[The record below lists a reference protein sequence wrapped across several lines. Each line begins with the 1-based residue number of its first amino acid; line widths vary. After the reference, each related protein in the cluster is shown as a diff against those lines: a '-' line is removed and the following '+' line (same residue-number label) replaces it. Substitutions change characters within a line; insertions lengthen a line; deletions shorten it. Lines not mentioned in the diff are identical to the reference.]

1 MITMIRRFIG
11 LDAAA
16 GVMLMIATVLAMLA
30 ANWSVT
36 ATGYQQF
43 LMMPVEIRF
52 GALEINKNLLLW
64 INDGLM
70 AIFFLLIGLE
80 VKRELVEG
88 ALSSRQQAMLPL
100 VAAVGG
106 MVFPALIF
114 LFFNA
119 NDEVTRA
126 GWAIPAATDIAFA
139 IGVLTLLG
147 KRVPSGLKVFL
158 LALAIIDDLG
168 AILII
173 ALFYTQQIFWPALG
187 GAVLSVA
194 VLAYMN
200 RQQVRKTSAYLL
212 VGIVLWVCILKC
224 GVHATLAGVIVGFFI
239 PLRTSGAGDS
249 PAITLEHGLQ
259 TWVAFLIIPLFAFA
273 NAGIVLQGIE
283 LEKLFSPL
291 SLGIAAGLLVG
302 KPLGITLLSWLTVK
316 LGYARLPFGVSFSQI
331 VAVSVLCGIGFT
343 MSIFIT
349 LLAFSQ
355 ADAEFITYAK
365 LGILLASCLAALLG
379 YLVLHRILPTLDK
392 AVQSHKGL
400 CHAGGA
406 KRE

>member
-1 MITMIRRFIG
+1 MITMIRRFIRW
-11 LDAAA
+11 DAAA
-16 GVMLMIATVLAMLA
+16 GVMLMMATVLAIA
-30 ANWSVT
+30 FANWSVT

-43 LMMPVEIRF
+43 LMMSVEMRF

-88 ALSSRQQAMLPL
+88 TLASRQQAMLPL
-100 VAAVGG
+100 AAAVGG
-106 MVFPALIF
+106 MIFPALLF
-114 LFFNA
+114 LLFNA
-119 NDEVTRA
+119 NDEATRA

-139 IGVLTLLG
+139 VGVLTLLG
-147 KRVPSGLKVFL
+147 KRVPAGLKVFL

-187 GAVLSVA
+187 GAVLA
-194 VLAYMN
+194 IAALAYMN
-200 RQQVRKTSAYLL
+200 RQQVGKTSAYLL

-239 PLRTSGAGDS
+239 PLRTSNGESS
-249 PAITLEHGLQ
+249 PATTLEHGLQ

-273 NAGIVLQGIE
+273 NAGIVLQGIV

-291 SLGIAAGLLVG
+291 SLGIAAGLLIG
-302 KPLGITLLSWLTVK
+302 KPLGITLFSWLTIR
-316 LGYARLPFGVSFSQI
+316 LGYARLPAGVGFNQI
-331 VAVSVLCGIGFT
+331 MAVSVLCGIGFT

-349 LLAFSQ
+349 LLAFSGG
-355 ADAEFITYAK
+355 DAELITYAK
-365 LGILLASCLAALLG
+365 LGILLASGLAALLG
-379 YLVLHRILPTLDK
+379 YLALRGVLPTLDK
-392 AVQSHKGL
+392 AVQPCKG
-400 CHAGGA
+400 
-406 KRE
+406 

>member
-1 MITMIRRFIG
+1 MITMIRRFIQ

-16 GVMLMIATVLAMLA
+16 GVMLMMATVLALTF

-36 ATGYQQF
+36 AAGYQQF
-43 LMMPVEIRF
+43 LMMPVEMRF

-88 ALSSRQQAMLPL
+88 SLASRQQAMLPL
-100 VAAVGG
+100 AAAVGG
-106 MVFPALIF
+106 MIFPALLF
-114 LFFNA
+114 LLFNA
-119 NDEVTRA
+119 NDEATRA

-147 KRVPSGLKVFL
+147 KRVPAGLKVFL

-187 GAVLSVA
+187 GAVLAVA
-194 VLAYMN
+194 ALAYLN

-239 PLRTSGAGDS
+239 PLRTSDGEPS
-249 PAITLEHGLQ
+249 PATTLEHGLQ

-273 NAGIVLQGIE
+273 NAGIVLQGIV

-291 SLGIAAGLLVG
+291 SLGIAAGLLIG
-302 KPLGITLLSWLTVK
+302 KPLGITLFSWLTIR
-316 LGYARLPFGVSFSQI
+316 LGYARLPAGVGFSQI

-349 LLAFSQ
+349 LLAFSGG
-355 ADAEFITYAK
+355 DAELITYAK
-365 LGILLASCLAALLG
+365 LGILLASGLAALLG
-379 YLVLHRILPTLDK
+379 YLALRGVLPVLDK
-392 AVQSHKGL
+392 AVQPCKG
-400 CHAGGA
+400 
-406 KRE
+406 

>member
-1 MITMIRRFIG
+1 MITMIRRFIQ

-16 GVMLMIATVLAMLA
+16 GVMLMMATVLALTF

-36 ATGYQQF
+36 AAGYQQF
-43 LMMPVEIRF
+43 LMMPVEMRF

-88 ALSSRQQAMLPL
+88 SLASRQQAMLPL
-100 VAAVGG
+100 AAAVGG
-106 MVFPALIF
+106 MIFPALLF
-114 LFFNA
+114 LLFNA

-147 KRVPSGLKVFL
+147 KRVPAGLKVFL

-187 GAVLSVA
+187 GAVLAVA
-194 VLAYMN
+194 ALAYLN

-239 PLRTSGAGDS
+239 PLRTSDGEPS
-249 PAITLEHGLQ
+249 PATTLEHGLQ

-273 NAGIVLQGIE
+273 NAGIVLQGIV

-291 SLGIAAGLLVG
+291 SMGIAAGLLIG
-302 KPLGITLLSWLTVK
+302 KPLGITLFSWLTIR
-316 LGYARLPFGVSFSQI
+316 LGYASLPTGVGFSQI

-349 LLAFSQ
+349 LLAFSGG
-355 ADAEFITYAK
+355 DAELITYAK
-365 LGILLASCLAALLG
+365 LGILLASGLAALLG
-379 YLVLHRILPTLDK
+379 YLALRGVLPVLDK
-392 AVQSHKGL
+392 AVQPCKG
-400 CHAGGA
+400 
-406 KRE
+406 

>member
-1 MITMIRRFIG
+1 MIIMIRRFIRW
-11 LDAAA
+11 DAAA
-16 GVMLMIATVLAMLA
+16 GVMLMMATVLAIA
-30 ANWSVT
+30 FANWSVT

-43 LMMPVEIRF
+43 LMMPVEMRF

-88 ALSSRQQAMLPL
+88 TLASRQQAMLPL
-100 VAAVGG
+100 AAAVGG
-106 MVFPALIF
+106 MIFPALLF
-114 LFFNA
+114 LLFNA
-119 NDEVTRA
+119 NDEATRA

-147 KRVPSGLKVFL
+147 KRVPAGLKVFL

-187 GAVLSVA
+187 GAVLA
-194 VLAYMN
+194 IAALAYMN
-200 RQQVRKTSAYLL
+200 RQQVGKTSAYLL

-239 PLRTSGAGDS
+239 PLRTSNGESS
-249 PAITLEHGLQ
+249 PATTLEHGLQ

-273 NAGIVLQGIE
+273 NAGIVLQGIV

-291 SLGIAAGLLVG
+291 SLGIAAGLLIG
-302 KPLGITLLSWLTVK
+302 KPLGITLFSWLTIR
-316 LGYARLPFGVSFSQI
+316 LGYARLPAGVGFNQI
-331 VAVSVLCGIGFT
+331 MAVSVLCGIGFT

-349 LLAFSQ
+349 LLAFSGG
-355 ADAEFITYAK
+355 DAELITYAK
-365 LGILLASCLAALLG
+365 LGILLASGLAALLG
-379 YLVLHRILPTLDK
+379 YLALRGVLPTLDK
-392 AVQSHKGL
+392 AVQPCKG
-400 CHAGGA
+400 
-406 KRE
+406 

>member
-1 MITMIRRFIG
+1 MITMIRRFIQ

-16 GVMLMIATVLAMLA
+16 GMMLMMATVSALTF

-36 ATGYQQF
+36 AAGYQQF
-43 LMMPVEIRF
+43 LMMPVEMRF

-70 AIFFLLIGLE
+70 AVFFLLIGLE
-80 VKRELVEG
+80 VKRELIEG
-88 ALSSRQQAMLPL
+88 SLASRQQAMLPL
-100 VAAVGG
+100 AAAVGG
-106 MVFPALIF
+106 MMFPALLF
-114 LFFNA
+114 LLFNA

-147 KRVPSGLKVFL
+147 KRVPAGLKVFL

-187 GAVLSVA
+187 GAALA
-194 VLAYMN
+194 IIALAYMN
-200 RQQVRKTSAYLL
+200 MQKVGKTSAYLL
-212 VGIVLWVCILKC
+212 VGAVLWVCILKC

-239 PLRTSGAGDS
+239 PLRTSNGESS

-273 NAGIVLQGIE
+273 NAGIVLQGIV

-291 SLGIAAGLLVG
+291 SLGIAAGLLIG
-302 KPLGITLLSWLTVK
+302 KPLGITLFSWLTIR
-316 LGYARLPFGVSFSQI
+316 LGYARLPAGVHFSQI
-331 VAVSVLCGIGFT
+331 VAVSMLCGIGFT

-349 LLAFSQ
+349 LLAFSGG
-355 ADAEFITYAK
+355 DAELITYAK
-365 LGILLASCLAALLG
+365 LGILLASGLAALLG
-379 YLVLHRILPTLDK
+379 YLALRVVLPTLDK
-392 AVQSHKGL
+392 VMQPCKG
-400 CHAGGA
+400 
-406 KRE
+406 

>member
-1 MITMIRRFIG
+1 MITMIRRFIR

-16 GVMLMIATVLAMLA
+16 GVMLMMATVLAIA
-30 ANWSVT
+30 FANWSVT
-36 ATGYQQF
+36 AAGYQQF
-43 LMMPVEIRF
+43 LMMPVEMRF

-88 ALSSRQQAMLPL
+88 TLASRQQAMLPL
-100 VAAVGG
+100 AAAVGG
-106 MVFPALIF
+106 MIFPALLF
-114 LFFNA
+114 LLFNA

-147 KRVPSGLKVFL
+147 KRVPAGLKVFL

-187 GAVLSVA
+187 GAVLA
-194 VLAYMN
+194 IATLAYMN
-200 RQQVRKTSAYLL
+200 RQQVGKTSAYLL

-239 PLRTSGAGDS
+239 PLRTSNGESS
-249 PAITLEHGLQ
+249 PATTLEHGLQ

-273 NAGIVLQGIE
+273 NAGIVLQGIV

-291 SLGIAAGLLVG
+291 SLGIAAGLLIG
-302 KPLGITLLSWLTVK
+302 KPLGITLFSWLTIR
-316 LGYARLPFGVSFSQI
+316 LGYARLPAGVCFSQI

-349 LLAFSQ
+349 LLAFSGG
-355 ADAEFITYAK
+355 DAELITYAK
-365 LGILLASCLAALLG
+365 LGILLASGLAALLG
-379 YLVLHRILPTLDK
+379 YLALRGVLPTLDK
-392 AVQSHKGL
+392 AVQPCKG
-400 CHAGGA
+400 
-406 KRE
+406 

>member
-1 MITMIRRFIG
+1 MITMIRRFIR

-16 GVMLMIATVLAMLA
+16 GVMLMMATVLAIA
-30 ANWSVT
+30 FANWSVT
-36 ATGYQQF
+36 AAGYQQF
-43 LMMPVEIRF
+43 LMMPVEMRF

-88 ALSSRQQAMLPL
+88 SLASRQQAMLPL
-100 VAAVGG
+100 AAAVGG
-106 MVFPALIF
+106 MIFPALLF
-114 LFFNA
+114 LLFNA

-147 KRVPSGLKVFL
+147 KRVPAGLKVFL

-187 GAVLSVA
+187 GAVLA
-194 VLAYMN
+194 IATLAYMN
-200 RQQVRKTSAYLL
+200 RQQVGKTSAYLL

-239 PLRTSGAGDS
+239 PLRTSNGESS
-249 PAITLEHGLQ
+249 PATTLEHGLQ

-273 NAGIVLQGIE
+273 NAGIVLQGIV

-291 SLGIAAGLLVG
+291 SLGIAAGLLIG
-302 KPLGITLLSWLTVK
+302 KPLGITLFSWLTIR
-316 LGYARLPFGVSFSQI
+316 LGYARLPAGVCFSQI

-349 LLAFSQ
+349 LLAFSGG
-355 ADAEFITYAK
+355 DAELITYAK
-365 LGILLASCLAALLG
+365 LGILLASGLAALLG
-379 YLVLHRILPTLDK
+379 YMALRGVLPTLDK
-392 AVQSHKGL
+392 AMQPCKG
-400 CHAGGA
+400 
-406 KRE
+406 

>member
-1 MITMIRRFIG
+1 MITMIRRFIR

-16 GVMLMIATVLAMLA
+16 GVMLMMATVLAIVF

-43 LMMPVEIRF
+43 LMMPVEMRF

-88 ALSSRQQAMLPL
+88 TLASRQQAMLPL
-100 VAAVGG
+100 AAAVGG
-106 MVFPALIF
+106 MIFPALLF
-114 LFFNA
+114 LLFNA

-139 IGVLTLLG
+139 VGVLTLLG
-147 KRVPSGLKVFL
+147 KRVPAGLKVFL

-187 GAVLSVA
+187 GAVLA
-194 VLAYMN
+194 IAALAYMN
-200 RQQVRKTSAYLL
+200 KQQVGKTSAYLL

-239 PLRTSGAGDS
+239 PLRMSNGESS
-249 PAITLEHGLQ
+249 PATTLEHGLQ

-273 NAGIVLQGIE
+273 NAGIVLQGIV
-283 LEKLFSPL
+283 LEKLLSPL
-291 SLGIAAGLLVG
+291 SLGIAAGLLIG
-302 KPLGITLLSWLTVK
+302 KPLGITLFSWLTIR
-316 LGYARLPFGVSFSQI
+316 LGYARLPAGVRFNQI
-331 VAVSVLCGIGFT
+331 MAVSVLCGIGFT

-349 LLAFSQ
+349 LLAFSGG
-355 ADAEFITYAK
+355 DAELITYAK
-365 LGILLASCLAALLG
+365 LGILLASGLAALLG
-379 YLVLHRILPTLDK
+379 YLALRGVLPTLDK
-392 AVQSHKGL
+392 AVQPCKG
-400 CHAGGA
+400 
-406 KRE
+406 

>member
-16 GVMLMIATVLAMLA
+16 GVVLMMTTVLAIA
-30 ANWSVT
+30 FANWSVT
-36 ATGYQQF
+36 AAGYQQF
-43 LMMPVEIRF
+43 LMMPVEMRF

-88 ALSSRQQAMLPL
+88 TLASRQQAMLPL
-100 VAAVGG
+100 AAAVGG
-106 MVFPALIF
+106 MMFPALLF
-114 LFFNA
+114 LLFNG
-119 NDEVTRA
+119 NDEATRA

-147 KRVPSGLKVFL
+147 KRVPAGLKVFL

-187 GAVLSVA
+187 GAVLA
-194 VLAYMN
+194 IAALAYMN
-200 RQQVRKTSAYLL
+200 RQQVGKTSAYLL

-239 PLRTSGAGDS
+239 PLRTSNGESS
-249 PAITLEHGLQ
+249 PATTLEHGLQ

-273 NAGIVLQGIE
+273 NAGIVLQGIV

-291 SLGIAAGLLVG
+291 SLGIAAGLLIG
-302 KPLGITLLSWLTVK
+302 KPLGITLFSWLTIR
-316 LGYARLPFGVSFSQI
+316 LGYARLPAGVHFSQI

-349 LLAFSQ
+349 LLAFSGG
-355 ADAEFITYAK
+355 DAELITYAK
-365 LGILLASCLAALLG
+365 LGILLASGLAALLG
-379 YLVLHRILPTLDK
+379 YLALRVVLPTLDK
-392 AVQSHKGL
+392 VMQPCKG
-400 CHAGGA
+400 
-406 KRE
+406 

>member
-16 GVMLMIATVLAMLA
+16 GVMLMMTTVLAIVF

-36 ATGYQQF
+36 AAGYQQF
-43 LMMPVEIRF
+43 LMMPVEMRF

-88 ALSSRQQAMLPL
+88 TLASRQQAMLPL
-100 VAAVGG
+100 AAAVGG
-106 MVFPALIF
+106 MMFPALLF
-114 LFFNA
+114 LLFNG

-147 KRVPSGLKVFL
+147 KRVPAGLKVFL

-187 GAVLSVA
+187 GAVLA
-194 VLAYMN
+194 IAALAYMN
-200 RQQVRKTSAYLL
+200 RQQVGKTSAYLL

-239 PLRTSGAGDS
+239 PLRTSNGEPS
-249 PAITLEHGLQ
+249 PATTLEHGLQ

-273 NAGIVLQGIE
+273 NAGIVLQGIV

-291 SLGIAAGLLVG
+291 SLGIAAGLLIG
-302 KPLGITLLSWLTVK
+302 KPLGITLFSWLTIR
-316 LGYARLPFGVSFSQI
+316 LGYARLPAGVHFSQI

-349 LLAFSQ
+349 LLAFSGG
-355 ADAEFITYAK
+355 DAELITYAK
-365 LGILLASCLAALLG
+365 LGILLASGLAALLG
-379 YLVLHRILPTLDK
+379 YLALRVVLPTLDK
-392 AVQSHKGL
+392 VMQPCKG
-400 CHAGGA
+400 
-406 KRE
+406 

>member
-16 GVMLMIATVLAMLA
+16 GVMLMMTTVLAIA
-30 ANWSVT
+30 FANWSVT
-36 ATGYQQF
+36 AAGYQQF
-43 LMMPVEIRF
+43 LMMPVEMRF

-88 ALSSRQQAMLPL
+88 TLASRQQAMLPL
-100 VAAVGG
+100 AAAVGG
-106 MVFPALIF
+106 MMFPALLF
-114 LFFNA
+114 LLFNG
-119 NDEVTRA
+119 NDEATRA

-147 KRVPSGLKVFL
+147 KRVPAGLKVFL

-187 GAVLSVA
+187 GAMLA
-194 VLAYMN
+194 IAALAYMN
-200 RQQVRKTSAYLL
+200 RQQVGKTSAYLL

-239 PLRTSGAGDS
+239 PLRTSNGEPS
-249 PAITLEHGLQ
+249 PATTLEHGLQ

-273 NAGIVLQGIE
+273 NAGIVLQGIV

-291 SLGIAAGLLVG
+291 SLGIAAGLLIG
-302 KPLGITLLSWLTVK
+302 KPLGITLFSWLTIR
-316 LGYARLPFGVSFSQI
+316 LGYARLPAGVHFSQI

-349 LLAFSQ
+349 LLAFSGG
-355 ADAEFITYAK
+355 DAELITYAK
-365 LGILLASCLAALLG
+365 LGILLASGLAALLG
-379 YLVLHRILPTLDK
+379 YLALRVVLPTLDK
-392 AVQSHKGL
+392 VMQPCKG
-400 CHAGGA
+400 
-406 KRE
+406 

>member
-1 MITMIRRFIG
+1 MITMIRRFIR

-16 GVMLMIATVLAMLA
+16 GVMLMMATVLAIA
-30 ANWSVT
+30 FANWSVT
-36 ATGYQQF
+36 AAGYQQF
-43 LMMPVEIRF
+43 LMMPVEMRF

-88 ALSSRQQAMLPL
+88 TLASRQQAMLPL
-100 VAAVGG
+100 AAAVGG
-106 MVFPALIF
+106 MIFPALLF
-114 LFFNA
+114 LLFNA
-119 NDEVTRA
+119 NDETTRA

-139 IGVLTLLG
+139 VGVLTLLG
-147 KRVPSGLKVFL
+147 KRVPAGLKVFL

-187 GAVLSVA
+187 GAVLA
-194 VLAYMN
+194 IAALAYMN
-200 RQQVRKTSAYLL
+200 RQQVGKTSAYLL

-239 PLRTSGAGDS
+239 PLRTSNGESS
-249 PAITLEHGLQ
+249 PATTLEHGLQ

-273 NAGIVLQGIE
+273 NAGIVLQGIV

-291 SLGIAAGLLVG
+291 SLGIAAGLLIG
-302 KPLGITLLSWLTVK
+302 KPLGITLFSWLTIR
-316 LGYARLPFGVSFSQI
+316 LGYARLPAGVHFSQI

-349 LLAFSQ
+349 LLAFSGD
-355 ADAEFITYAK
+355 DAELITYAK
-365 LGILLASCLAALLG
+365 LGILLASGLAALLG
-379 YLVLHRILPTLDK
+379 YLALRGVLPTLDK
-392 AVQSHKGL
+392 AMQPCKG
-400 CHAGGA
+400 
-406 KRE
+406 

>member
-1 MITMIRRFIG
+1 MITMIRRFIR

-16 GVMLMIATVLAMLA
+16 GVMLMMATVLAIA
-30 ANWSVT
+30 FANWSVT
-36 ATGYQQF
+36 AAGYQQF
-43 LMMPVEIRF
+43 LMMPVEMRF

-88 ALSSRQQAMLPL
+88 SLASRQQAMLPL
-100 VAAVGG
+100 AAAVGG
-106 MVFPALIF
+106 MVFPALLF
-114 LFFNA
+114 LLFNA

-147 KRVPSGLKVFL
+147 KRVPAGLKVFL

-187 GAVLSVA
+187 GAVLAIVA
-194 VLAYMN
+194 LAYMN
-200 RQQVRKTSAYLL
+200 RQQVGKTSAYLL

-239 PLRTSGAGDS
+239 PLRTSNGESS
-249 PAITLEHGLQ
+249 PATTLEHGLQ

-273 NAGIVLQGIE
+273 NAGIVLQGIV

-291 SLGIAAGLLVG
+291 SLGIAAGLLIG
-302 KPLGITLLSWLTVK
+302 KPLGITLFSWLTIR
-316 LGYARLPFGVSFSQI
+316 LGYARLPAGVCFSQI

-349 LLAFSQ
+349 LLAFSGG
-355 ADAEFITYAK
+355 DAELITYAK
-365 LGILLASCLAALLG
+365 LGILLASGLAALLG
-379 YLVLHRILPTLDK
+379 YLALRGVLPTLDK
-392 AVQSHKGL
+392 AMQPCKG
-400 CHAGGA
+400 
-406 KRE
+406 

>member
-1 MITMIRRFIG
+1 MITMIRRFIR

-16 GVMLMIATVLAMLA
+16 GVMLMMATVLAIA
-30 ANWSVT
+30 FANWSVT
-36 ATGYQQF
+36 AAGYQQF
-43 LMMPVEIRF
+43 LMMPVEMRF

-88 ALSSRQQAMLPL
+88 SLASRQQAMLPL
-100 VAAVGG
+100 AAAVGG
-106 MVFPALIF
+106 MVFPALLF
-114 LFFNA
+114 LLFNA

-147 KRVPSGLKVFL
+147 KRVPAGLKVFL

-187 GAVLSVA
+187 GAVLA
-194 VLAYMN
+194 IAALAYMN
-200 RQQVRKTSAYLL
+200 RQQVGKTSAYLL

-239 PLRTSGAGDS
+239 PLRTSNGESS
-249 PAITLEHGLQ
+249 PATTLEHGLQ

-273 NAGIVLQGIE
+273 NAGIVLQGIV

-291 SLGIAAGLLVG
+291 SLGIAAGLLIG
-302 KPLGITLLSWLTVK
+302 KPLGITLFSWLTIR
-316 LGYARLPFGVSFSQI
+316 LGYARLPAGVCFSQI

-349 LLAFSQ
+349 LLAFTGG
-355 ADAEFITYAK
+355 DAELITYAK
-365 LGILLASCLAALLG
+365 LGILLASGLAALLG
-379 YLVLHRILPTLDK
+379 YLALRGVLPTLDK
-392 AVQSHKGL
+392 VMQPCKG
-400 CHAGGA
+400 
-406 KRE
+406 

>member
-1 MITMIRRFIG
+1 MITMIRRFIR

-16 GVMLMIATVLAMLA
+16 GVMLMMATVLAIA
-30 ANWSVT
+30 FANWSVT
-36 ATGYQQF
+36 AAGYQQF
-43 LMMPVEIRF
+43 LMMPVEMRF

-88 ALSSRQQAMLPL
+88 TLASRQQAMLPL
-100 VAAVGG
+100 AAAVGG
-106 MVFPALIF
+106 MIFPALLF
-114 LFFNA
+114 LLFNA

-139 IGVLTLLG
+139 VGVLTLLG
-147 KRVPSGLKVFL
+147 KRVPAGLKVFL

-187 GAVLSVA
+187 GAVLA
-194 VLAYMN
+194 IAALAYMN
-200 RQQVRKTSAYLL
+200 RQQVGKTSAYLL

-239 PLRTSGAGDS
+239 PLRTSNGESS
-249 PAITLEHGLQ
+249 PATTLEHGLQ
-259 TWVAFLIIPLFAFA
+259 MWVAFLIIPLFAFA
-273 NAGIVLQGIE
+273 NAGIVLQGIV

-291 SLGIAAGLLVG
+291 SLGIAAGLLIG
-302 KPLGITLLSWLTVK
+302 KPLGITLFSWLTIR
-316 LGYARLPFGVSFSQI
+316 LGYARLPAGVHFSQI
-331 VAVSVLCGIGFT
+331 MAVSVLCGIGFT

-349 LLAFSQ
+349 LLAFSGG
-355 ADAEFITYAK
+355 DAELITYAK
-365 LGILLASCLAALLG
+365 LGILLASGLAALLG
-379 YLVLHRILPTLDK
+379 YLALRGVLPTLDK
-392 AVQSHKGL
+392 AVQPCKG
-400 CHAGGA
+400 
-406 KRE
+406 

>member
-1 MITMIRRFIG
+1 MITMIRRFIR

-16 GVMLMIATVLAMLA
+16 GVMLMMATVLAIA
-30 ANWSVT
+30 FANWSVT

-43 LMMPVEIRF
+43 LMMPVEMRF

-88 ALSSRQQAMLPL
+88 TLASRQQAMLPL
-100 VAAVGG
+100 AAAVGG
-106 MVFPALIF
+106 MIFPALLF
-114 LFFNA
+114 LLFNA

-139 IGVLTLLG
+139 VGVLTLLG
-147 KRVPSGLKVFL
+147 KRVPAGLKVFL

-187 GAVLSVA
+187 GAVLA
-194 VLAYMN
+194 IAALAYMN
-200 RQQVRKTSAYLL
+200 KQQVGKTSAYLL

-239 PLRTSGAGDS
+239 PLRTSNGESS
-249 PAITLEHGLQ
+249 PATTLEHGLQ

-273 NAGIVLQGIE
+273 NAGIVLQGIV

-291 SLGIAAGLLVG
+291 SLGIAAGLLIG
-302 KPLGITLLSWLTVK
+302 KPLGITLFSWLTIR
-316 LGYARLPFGVSFSQI
+316 LGYARLPAGVRFNQI
-331 VAVSVLCGIGFT
+331 MAVSVLCGIGFT

-349 LLAFSQ
+349 LLAFSGG
-355 ADAEFITYAK
+355 DAELITYAK
-365 LGILLASCLAALLG
+365 LGILLASGLAALLG
-379 YLVLHRILPTLDK
+379 YLALRGVLPTLDK
-392 AVQSHKGL
+392 AVQPCKG
-400 CHAGGA
+400 
-406 KRE
+406 

>member
-16 GVMLMIATVLAMLA
+16 GVMLMMTTVLAIA
-30 ANWSVT
+30 FANWSVT
-36 ATGYQQF
+36 AAGYQQF
-43 LMMPVEIRF
+43 LMMPVEMRF

-70 AIFFLLIGLE
+70 AVFFLLIGLE
-80 VKRELVEG
+80 VKRELIEG
-88 ALSSRQQAMLPL
+88 SLASRQQAMLPL
-100 VAAVGG
+100 AAAVGG
-106 MVFPALIF
+106 MMFPALLF
-114 LFFNA
+114 LLFNG

-147 KRVPSGLKVFL
+147 KRVPAGLKVFL

-187 GAVLSVA
+187 GAVLA
-194 VLAYMN
+194 IAALAYMN
-200 RQQVRKTSAYLL
+200 RQRVGKTSAYLL

-239 PLRTSGAGDS
+239 PLRTSDGQPS
-249 PAITLEHGLQ
+249 PATTLEHGLQ

-273 NAGIVLQGIE
+273 NAGIVLQGIV

-291 SLGIAAGLLVG
+291 SLGIAAGLLIG
-302 KPLGITLLSWLTVK
+302 KPLGITLFSWLTIR
-316 LGYARLPFGVSFSQI
+316 LGYARLPAGVHFSQI

-349 LLAFSQ
+349 LLAFSGG
-355 ADAEFITYAK
+355 DAELITYAK
-365 LGILLASCLAALLG
+365 LGILLASGLAALLG
-379 YLVLHRILPTLDK
+379 YLALRTVLPALDK
-392 AVQSHKGL
+392 AMQPCKG
-400 CHAGGA
+400 
-406 KRE
+406 

>member
-1 MITMIRRFIG
+1 MITMIRRFIR

-16 GVMLMIATVLAMLA
+16 GVMLMMATVLAIA
-30 ANWSVT
+30 FANWSVT

-43 LMMPVEIRF
+43 LMMPVEMRF

-88 ALSSRQQAMLPL
+88 TLASRQQAMLPL
-100 VAAVGG
+100 AAAVGG
-106 MVFPALIF
+106 MIFPALLF
-114 LFFNA
+114 LLFNA

-139 IGVLTLLG
+139 VGVLTLLG
-147 KRVPSGLKVFL
+147 KRVPAGLKVFL

-187 GAVLSVA
+187 GAVLA
-194 VLAYMN
+194 ITALAYMN
-200 RQQVRKTSAYLL
+200 RQQVGKTSAYLL

-239 PLRTSGAGDS
+239 PLRSSNGESS
-249 PAITLEHGLQ
+249 PATTLEHGLQ

-273 NAGIVLQGIE
+273 NAGIVLQGIV
-283 LEKLFSPL
+283 LEKLLSPL
-291 SLGIAAGLLVG
+291 SLGIAAGLLIG
-302 KPLGITLLSWLTVK
+302 KPLGITLFSWLTIR
-316 LGYARLPFGVSFSQI
+316 LGYARLPAGVRFNQI
-331 VAVSVLCGIGFT
+331 MAVSVLCGIGFT

-349 LLAFSQ
+349 LLAFSGG
-355 ADAEFITYAK
+355 DAELITYAK
-365 LGILLASCLAALLG
+365 LGILLASGLAALLG
-379 YLVLHRILPTLDK
+379 YLALRGVLPTLDK
-392 AVQSHKGL
+392 AVQPCKG
-400 CHAGGA
+400 
-406 KRE
+406 

>member
-1 MITMIRRFIG
+1 MITMIRRFIR

-16 GVMLMIATVLAMLA
+16 GVMLMMATVLAIA
-30 ANWSVT
+30 FANWSVT
-36 ATGYQQF
+36 AAGYQQF
-43 LMMPVEIRF
+43 LMMPVEMRF

-88 ALSSRQQAMLPL
+88 SLASRQQAMLPL
-100 VAAVGG
+100 AAAVGG
-106 MVFPALIF
+106 MVFPALLF
-114 LFFNA
+114 LLFNA

-147 KRVPSGLKVFL
+147 KRVPAGLKVFL

-187 GAVLSVA
+187 GAILA
-194 VLAYMN
+194 IAALAYMN
-200 RQQVRKTSAYLL
+200 RQQVGKTSAYLL

-239 PLRTSGAGDS
+239 PLRTSNGESS
-249 PAITLEHGLQ
+249 PATTLEHGLQ

-273 NAGIVLQGIE
+273 NAGIVLQGIV

-291 SLGIAAGLLVG
+291 SLGIAAGLLIG
-302 KPLGITLLSWLTVK
+302 KPLGITLFSWLTIR
-316 LGYARLPFGVSFSQI
+316 LGYARLPAGVCFSQI

-349 LLAFSQ
+349 LLAFSDG
-355 ADAEFITYAK
+355 DAELITYAK
-365 LGILLASCLAALLG
+365 LGILLASGLAALLG
-379 YLVLHRILPTLDK
+379 YLALRGVLPTLDK
-392 AVQSHKGL
+392 AVQPCKG
-400 CHAGGA
+400 
-406 KRE
+406 

>member
-1 MITMIRRFIG
+1 MITMIRRFIQ

-16 GVMLMIATVLAMLA
+16 GVMLMMATVLALTF

-36 ATGYQQF
+36 AAGYQQF
-43 LMMPVEIRF
+43 LMMPVEMRF
-52 GALEINKNLLLW
+52 GELEINKNLLLW

-88 ALSSRQQAMLPL
+88 TLASRQQAMLPL
-100 VAAVGG
+100 AAAVGG
-106 MVFPALIF
+106 MIFPALLF
-114 LFFNA
+114 LLFNA

-147 KRVPSGLKVFL
+147 KRVPAGLKVFL

-187 GAVLSVA
+187 GV
-194 VLAYMN
+194 VLAIAALAYLN

-212 VGIVLWVCILKC
+212 VGIALWVCILKC

-239 PLRTSGAGDS
+239 PLRTSDGEPS
-249 PAITLEHGLQ
+249 PATTLEHGLQ

-273 NAGIVLQGIE
+273 NAGIVLQGIV
-283 LEKLFSPL
+283 LGKLFSPL
-291 SLGIAAGLLVG
+291 SMGIAAGLLIG
-302 KPLGITLLSWLTVK
+302 KPLGITLFSWLTIR
-316 LGYARLPFGVSFSQI
+316 LGYARLPVGVGFSQI

-349 LLAFSQ
+349 LLAFSGG
-355 ADAEFITYAK
+355 DAELITYAK
-365 LGILLASCLAALLG
+365 LGILLASGLAALLG
-379 YLVLHRILPTLDK
+379 YLALRGVLPVLDK
-392 AVQSHKGL
+392 AVQPCKG
-400 CHAGGA
+400 
-406 KRE
+406 

>member
-1 MITMIRRFIG
+1 MITMIRRFIR

-16 GVMLMIATVLAMLA
+16 GVMLMMATVLAIA
-30 ANWSVT
+30 FANWSVT
-36 ATGYQQF
+36 AAGYQQF
-43 LMMPVEIRF
+43 LMMPVEMRF

-88 ALSSRQQAMLPL
+88 TLASRQQAMLPL
-100 VAAVGG
+100 AAAAGG
-106 MVFPALIF
+106 MIFPALLF
-114 LFFNA
+114 LLFNA

-147 KRVPSGLKVFL
+147 KRVPAGLKVFL

-187 GAVLSVA
+187 GAVLA
-194 VLAYMN
+194 IATLAYMN
-200 RQQVRKTSAYLL
+200 RQQVGKTSAYLL

-239 PLRTSGAGDS
+239 PLRTSNGESS
-249 PAITLEHGLQ
+249 PATTLEHGLQ

-273 NAGIVLQGIE
+273 NAGIVLQGIV

-291 SLGIAAGLLVG
+291 SLGIAAGLLIG
-302 KPLGITLLSWLTVK
+302 KPLGITLFSWLTIR
-316 LGYARLPFGVSFSQI
+316 LGYARLPAGVCFSQI

-349 LLAFSQ
+349 LLAFSGG
-355 ADAEFITYAK
+355 DAELITYAK
-365 LGILLASCLAALLG
+365 LGILLASGLAALLG
-379 YLVLHRILPTLDK
+379 YLALRGVLPTLDK
-392 AVQSHKGL
+392 AVQPCKG
-400 CHAGGA
+400 
-406 KRE
+406 

>member
-16 GVMLMIATVLAMLA
+16 GVMLMMTTVLAIA
-30 ANWSVT
+30 FANWSVT
-36 ATGYQQF
+36 AAGYQQF
-43 LMMPVEIRF
+43 LMMPVEMRF

-88 ALSSRQQAMLPL
+88 TLASRQQAMLPL
-100 VAAVGG
+100 AAAVGG
-106 MVFPALIF
+106 MMFPALLF
-114 LFFNA
+114 LLFNG
-119 NDEVTRA
+119 NDEATRA

-147 KRVPSGLKVFL
+147 KRVPAGLKVFL

-187 GAVLSVA
+187 GAVLA
-194 VLAYMN
+194 IAALAYMN
-200 RQQVRKTSAYLL
+200 RQQVGKTSAYLL

-239 PLRTSGAGDS
+239 PLRTSNGEPS
-249 PAITLEHGLQ
+249 PATTLEHGLQ

-273 NAGIVLQGIE
+273 NAGIVLQGIV

-291 SLGIAAGLLVG
+291 SLGIAAGLLIG
-302 KPLGITLLSWLTVK
+302 KPLGITLFSWLTIR
-316 LGYARLPFGVSFSQI
+316 LGYARLPAGVHFSQI
-331 VAVSVLCGIGFT
+331 VAVSMLCGIGFT

-349 LLAFSQ
+349 LLAFSGG
-355 ADAEFITYAK
+355 DAELITYAK
-365 LGILLASCLAALLG
+365 LGILLASGLAALLG
-379 YLVLHRILPTLDK
+379 YLALRVVLPTLDK
-392 AVQSHKGL
+392 VMQPCKG
-400 CHAGGA
+400 
-406 KRE
+406 

>member
-1 MITMIRRFIG
+1 MITMIRRFIQ

-16 GVMLMIATVLAMLA
+16 GVMLMMATVLALTF

-36 ATGYQQF
+36 AAGYQQF
-43 LMMPVEIRF
+43 LMMPVEMRF

-88 ALSSRQQAMLPL
+88 SLASRQQAMLPL
-100 VAAVGG
+100 AAAVGG
-106 MVFPALIF
+106 MIFPALLF
-114 LFFNA
+114 LLFNA

-147 KRVPSGLKVFL
+147 KRVPAGLKVFL

-187 GAVLSVA
+187 GAVLAIAALVY
-194 VLAYMN
+194 LN

-212 VGIVLWVCILKC
+212 MGIALWVCILKC

-239 PLRTSGAGDS
+239 PLRTSDGEPS
-249 PAITLEHGLQ
+249 PATTLEHGLQ

-273 NAGIVLQGIE
+273 NAGIVLQGIV

-291 SLGIAAGLLVG
+291 SMGIAAGLLIG
-302 KPLGITLLSWLTVK
+302 KPLGITLFSWLTIR
-316 LGYARLPFGVSFSQI
+316 LGYARLPAGVGFSQI

-349 LLAFSQ
+349 LLAFSGG
-355 ADAEFITYAK
+355 DAELITYAK
-365 LGILLASCLAALLG
+365 LGILLASGLAALLG
-379 YLVLHRILPTLDK
+379 YLALRGVLPVLDK
-392 AVQSHKGL
+392 AVQPCKG
-400 CHAGGA
+400 
-406 KRE
+406 

>member
-1 MITMIRRFIG
+1 MITMIRRFIQ

-16 GVMLMIATVLAMLA
+16 GVMLMMATVLALTF

-36 ATGYQQF
+36 AAGYQQF
-43 LMMPVEIRF
+43 LMMPVEMRF

-88 ALSSRQQAMLPL
+88 TLASRQQAMLPL
-100 VAAVGG
+100 AAAVGG
-106 MVFPALIF
+106 MIFPALLF
-114 LFFNA
+114 LLFNA
-119 NDEVTRA
+119 NDEITRA

-147 KRVPSGLKVFL
+147 KRVPAGLKVFL

-187 GAVLSVA
+187 GAVLAVA
-194 VLAYMN
+194 ALAYLN

-239 PLRTSGAGDS
+239 PLRTSDGEPS
-249 PAITLEHGLQ
+249 PATTLEHGLQ

-273 NAGIVLQGIE
+273 NAGIVLQGIV

-291 SLGIAAGLLVG
+291 SQGIAAGLLIG
-302 KPLGITLLSWLTVK
+302 KPLGITLFSWLTIR
-316 LGYARLPFGVSFSQI
+316 LGYARLPAGVGFSQI

-349 LLAFSQ
+349 LLAFSGG
-355 ADAEFITYAK
+355 DAELITYAK
-365 LGILLASCLAALLG
+365 LGILLASGLAALLG
-379 YLVLHRILPTLDK
+379 YLALRGVLPVLDK
-392 AVQSHKGL
+392 AVQPCKG
-400 CHAGGA
+400 
-406 KRE
+406 

>member
-1 MITMIRRFIG
+1 MITMIRRFIR

-16 GVMLMIATVLAMLA
+16 GVMLMMATVLAIVF

-43 LMMPVEIRF
+43 LMMPVEMRF

-88 ALSSRQQAMLPL
+88 TLASRQQAMLPL
-100 VAAVGG
+100 AAAVGG
-106 MVFPALIF
+106 MIFPALLF
-114 LFFNA
+114 LLFNA
-119 NDEVTRA
+119 NDEITRA

-139 IGVLTLLG
+139 VGVLTLLG
-147 KRVPSGLKVFL
+147 KRVPAGLKVFL

-187 GAVLSVA
+187 GAVLA
-194 VLAYMN
+194 IATLAYMN
-200 RQQVRKTSAYLL
+200 RQQVGKTSAYLL

-239 PLRTSGAGDS
+239 PLRTSNGESS

-273 NAGIVLQGIE
+273 NAGIVLQGIV

-291 SLGIAAGLLVG
+291 SLGIAAGLLIG
-302 KPLGITLLSWLTVK
+302 KPLGITLFSWLTIR
-316 LGYARLPFGVSFSQI
+316 LGYARLPAGVCFSQI

-349 LLAFSQ
+349 LLAFSGG
-355 ADAEFITYAK
+355 DAELITYAK
-365 LGILLASCLAALLG
+365 LGILLASGLAALLG
-379 YLVLHRILPTLDK
+379 YLALRGVLPTLDK
-392 AVQSHKGL
+392 AIQPCKG
-400 CHAGGA
+400 
-406 KRE
+406 

>member
-1 MITMIRRFIG
+1 MITMIRRFIR

-16 GVMLMIATVLAMLA
+16 GVMLMMATVLAIA
-30 ANWSVT
+30 FANWSVT
-36 ATGYQQF
+36 AAGYQQF
-43 LMMPVEIRF
+43 LMMPVEMRF

-88 ALSSRQQAMLPL
+88 TLASRQQAMLPL
-100 VAAVGG
+100 AAAVGG
-106 MVFPALIF
+106 MIFPALLF
-114 LFFNA
+114 LLFNA

-147 KRVPSGLKVFL
+147 KRVPAGLKVFL

-187 GAVLSVA
+187 GAVLA
-194 VLAYMN
+194 ITTLAYMN
-200 RQQVRKTSAYLL
+200 RQQVGKTSAYLL

-239 PLRTSGAGDS
+239 PLRTSNGESS
-249 PAITLEHGLQ
+249 PATTLEHGLQ

-273 NAGIVLQGIE
+273 NAGIVLQGIV

-291 SLGIAAGLLVG
+291 SLGIAAGLLIG
-302 KPLGITLLSWLTVK
+302 KPLGITLFSWLTIR
-316 LGYARLPFGVSFSQI
+316 LGYARLPAGVCFSQI

-349 LLAFSQ
+349 LLAFSGG
-355 ADAEFITYAK
+355 DAELITYAK
-365 LGILLASCLAALLG
+365 LGILLASGLAALLG
-379 YLVLHRILPTLDK
+379 YLALRGVLPTLDK
-392 AVQSHKGL
+392 AVQPCKG
-400 CHAGGA
+400 
-406 KRE
+406 

>member
-1 MITMIRRFIG
+1 MITMIRRFIQ

-16 GVMLMIATVLAMLA
+16 GVMLMMATVLALTF

-36 ATGYQQF
+36 AAGYQQF
-43 LMMPVEIRF
+43 LMMPVEMRF

-88 ALSSRQQAMLPL
+88 TLASRQQAMLPL
-100 VAAVGG
+100 AAAVGG
-106 MVFPALIF
+106 MIFPALLF
-114 LFFNA
+114 LLFNA

-147 KRVPSGLKVFL
+147 KRVPAGLKVFL

-187 GAVLSVA
+187 GAVLAVA
-194 VLAYMN
+194 ALAYLN

-239 PLRTSGAGDS
+239 PLRTSDGEPS
-249 PAITLEHGLQ
+249 PATTLEHGLQ

-273 NAGIVLQGIE
+273 NAGIVLQGIV

-291 SLGIAAGLLVG
+291 SMGIAAGLLIG
-302 KPLGITLLSWLTVK
+302 KPLGITLFSWLTIR
-316 LGYARLPFGVSFSQI
+316 LGYARLPAGVGFSQI

-349 LLAFSQ
+349 LLAFSGG
-355 ADAEFITYAK
+355 DAELITYAK
-365 LGILLASCLAALLG
+365 LGILLASGLAALLG
-379 YLVLHRILPTLDK
+379 YLALRGVLPVLDK
-392 AVQSHKGL
+392 AVQPCKG
-400 CHAGGA
+400 
-406 KRE
+406 

>member
-1 MITMIRRFIG
+1 MITMIRRFIQ

-16 GVMLMIATVLAMLA
+16 GVMLMMATVLALTF

-36 ATGYQQF
+36 AAGYQQF
-43 LMMPVEIRF
+43 LMMPVEMRF

-80 VKRELVEG
+80 VKRELIEG
-88 ALSSRQQAMLPL
+88 SLASRQQAMLPL
-100 VAAVGG
+100 AAAVGG
-106 MVFPALIF
+106 MMFPALLF
-114 LFFNA
+114 LLFNA

-147 KRVPSGLKVFL
+147 KRVPAGLKVFL

-187 GAVLSVA
+187 GAALA
-194 VLAYMN
+194 IIALAYMN
-200 RQQVRKTSAYLL
+200 MQKVGKTSAYLL
-212 VGIVLWVCILKC
+212 VGAVLWVCILKC

-239 PLRTSGAGDS
+239 PLRTSDGQPS

-273 NAGIVLQGIE
+273 NAGIALQGIV

-291 SLGIAAGLLVG
+291 SLGIAAGLLIG
-302 KPLGITLLSWLTVK
+302 KPLGITLFSWLTIR
-316 LGYARLPFGVSFSQI
+316 LGYARLPAGVHFSQI
-331 VAVSVLCGIGFT
+331 VAVSMLCGIGFT

-349 LLAFSQ
+349 LLAFSGG
-355 ADAEFITYAK
+355 DAELITYAK
-365 LGILLASCLAALLG
+365 LGILLASGLAALLG
-379 YLVLHRILPTLDK
+379 YLALRVVLPTLDK
-392 AVQSHKGL
+392 VMQPCKG
-400 CHAGGA
+400 
-406 KRE
+406 

>member
-16 GVMLMIATVLAMLA
+16 GVMLMMTTVLAIA
-30 ANWSVT
+30 FANWSVT
-36 ATGYQQF
+36 AAGYQQF
-43 LMMPVEIRF
+43 LMMPVEMRF

-88 ALSSRQQAMLPL
+88 TLASRQQAMLPL
-100 VAAVGG
+100 AAAVGG
-106 MVFPALIF
+106 MMFPALLF
-114 LFFNA
+114 LLFNA

-147 KRVPSGLKVFL
+147 KRVPAGLKVFL

-187 GAVLSVA
+187 GAVLA
-194 VLAYMN
+194 IAALAYMN
-200 RQQVRKTSAYLL
+200 RQQVGKTSAYLL

-239 PLRTSGAGDS
+239 PLRTSNGESS
-249 PAITLEHGLQ
+249 PATTLEHGLQ

-273 NAGIVLQGIE
+273 NAGIVLQGIV

-291 SLGIAAGLLVG
+291 SLGIAAGLLIG
-302 KPLGITLLSWLTVK
+302 KPLGITLFSWLTIR
-316 LGYARLPFGVSFSQI
+316 LGYARPPAGVHFSQI

-349 LLAFSQ
+349 LLAFSGG
-355 ADAEFITYAK
+355 DAELITYAK
-365 LGILLASCLAALLG
+365 LGILLASGLAALLG
-379 YLVLHRILPTLDK
+379 YLALRVVLPTLDK
-392 AVQSHKGL
+392 VMQPCKG
-400 CHAGGA
+400 
-406 KRE
+406 

>member
-16 GVMLMIATVLAMLA
+16 GVMLMMTTVLAIA
-30 ANWSVT
+30 FANWSVT
-36 ATGYQQF
+36 AAGYQQF
-43 LMMPVEIRF
+43 LMMPVEMRF

-88 ALSSRQQAMLPL
+88 TLASRQQAMLPL
-100 VAAVGG
+100 AAAVGG
-106 MVFPALIF
+106 MMFPALLF
-114 LFFNA
+114 LLFNG
-119 NDEVTRA
+119 NDEATRA

-147 KRVPSGLKVFL
+147 KRVPAGLKVFL

-187 GAVLSVA
+187 GAVLA
-194 VLAYMN
+194 IAALAYMN
-200 RQQVRKTSAYLL
+200 RQQVGKTSAYLL

-239 PLRTSGAGDS
+239 PLRTSDGEPS
-249 PAITLEHGLQ
+249 PATTLEHGLQ

-273 NAGIVLQGIE
+273 NAGIVLQGIV

-291 SLGIAAGLLVG
+291 SLGIAAGLLIG
-302 KPLGITLLSWLTVK
+302 KPLGITLFSWLTIR
-316 LGYARLPFGVSFSQI
+316 LGYARLPAGVHFSQI

-349 LLAFSQ
+349 LLAFSGG
-355 ADAEFITYAK
+355 DAELITYAK
-365 LGILLASCLAALLG
+365 LGILLASGLAALLG
-379 YLVLHRILPTLDK
+379 YLALRVVLPTLDK
-392 AVQSHKGL
+392 VMQPCKG
-400 CHAGGA
+400 
-406 KRE
+406 

>member
-1 MITMIRRFIG
+1 MITMIRRFIL

-16 GVMLMIATVLAMLA
+16 GVMLMMATVLAIA
-30 ANWSVT
+30 FANWSVT
-36 ATGYQQF
+36 AAGYQQF
-43 LMMPVEIRF
+43 LMMPVEMRF

-88 ALSSRQQAMLPL
+88 SLASRQQAMLPL
-100 VAAVGG
+100 AAAVGG
-106 MVFPALIF
+106 MIFPALLF
-114 LFFNA
+114 LLFNA

-147 KRVPSGLKVFL
+147 KRVPAGLKVFL

-187 GAVLSVA
+187 GAVLA
-194 VLAYMN
+194 IATLAYMN
-200 RQQVRKTSAYLL
+200 RQQVGKTSAYLL

-239 PLRTSGAGDS
+239 PLRMSNGESS
-249 PAITLEHGLQ
+249 PATTLEHGLQ

-273 NAGIVLQGIE
+273 NAGIVLQGIV

-291 SLGIAAGLLVG
+291 SLGIAAGLLIG
-302 KPLGITLLSWLTVK
+302 KPLGITLFSWLTIR
-316 LGYARLPFGVSFSQI
+316 LGYARLPAGVRFNQI
-331 VAVSVLCGIGFT
+331 MAVSVLCGIGFT

-349 LLAFSQ
+349 LLAFSGG
-355 ADAEFITYAK
+355 DAELITYAK
-365 LGILLASCLAALLG
+365 LGILLASGLAALLG
-379 YLVLHRILPTLDK
+379 YLALRGVLPTLDK
-392 AVQSHKGL
+392 AVQPCKG
-400 CHAGGA
+400 
-406 KRE
+406 

>member
-1 MITMIRRFIG
+1 MITMIRRFIR

-16 GVMLMIATVLAMLA
+16 GVMLMMATVLAIA
-30 ANWSVT
+30 FANWSVT
-36 ATGYQQF
+36 AAGYQQF
-43 LMMPVEIRF
+43 LMMPVEMRF

-88 ALSSRQQAMLPL
+88 SLASRQQAMLPL
-100 VAAVGG
+100 AAAVGG
-106 MVFPALIF
+106 MVFPALLF
-114 LFFNA
+114 LLFNA

-147 KRVPSGLKVFL
+147 KRVPAGLKVFL

-187 GAVLSVA
+187 GAILA
-194 VLAYMN
+194 IAALAYMN
-200 RQQVRKTSAYLL
+200 RQQVGKTSAYLL

-239 PLRTSGAGDS
+239 PLRTSNGESS
-249 PAITLEHGLQ
+249 PATTLEHGLQ

-273 NAGIVLQGIE
+273 NAGIVLQGIV

-291 SLGIAAGLLVG
+291 SLGIAAGLLIG
-302 KPLGITLLSWLTVK
+302 KPLGITLFSWLTIR
-316 LGYARLPFGVSFSQI
+316 LGYARLPAGVCFSQI

-349 LLAFSQ
+349 LLAFSGG
-355 ADAEFITYAK
+355 DAELITYAK
-365 LGILLASCLAALLG
+365 LGILLASGLAALLG
-379 YLVLHRILPTLDK
+379 YLALRGVLPTLDK
-392 AVQSHKGL
+392 VMQPCKG
-400 CHAGGA
+400 
-406 KRE
+406 